1 MAAAARPAVNQ
12 EQRCTKMLRVGAK
25 IYPNTA
31 KDKVE
36 ALTGIAK
43 PEPAPAAK
51 PKPTK
56 KVKANA

>member
-1 MAAAARPAVNQ
+1 VAAAARPAVNQ
-12 EQRCTKMLRVGAK
+12 EQRCTKMLRVGIK

-36 ALTGIAK
+36 ALTGATK
-43 PEPAPAAK
+43 AK

>member
-1 MAAAARPAVNQ
+1 
-12 EQRCTKMLRVGAK
+12 MLRVGIK

-43 PEPAPAAK
+43 PEPKPVAK

-56 KVKANA
+56 KAK

>member
-1 MAAAARPAVNQ
+1 
-12 EQRCTKMLRVGAK
+12 MLRVGIK

-36 ALTGIAK
+36 ALTAAVT
-43 PEPAPAAK
+43 PEVEPAAK

-56 KVKANA
+56 KAK